1 MIAGGRT
8 RRIFSQST
16 QQGPYLQE
24 AYALAAIAIVPVV
37 RSLQLEVGVTR
48 RELCAALNDSLQVR
62 LEPRSSS
69 VCRRGFTVPFSF
81 HPEGHS
87 TVSRQGKRPN
97 ELGHLLL
104 APVWRIPVLFR
115 LLSDVAITPIL
126 WHSRPDKQQQE
137 VS

>member
-16 QQGPYLQE
+16 QQRPYLQE

-87 TVSRQGKRPN
+87 TVSRQGQTPQCIRAFATCAGMEN
-97 ELGHLLL
+97 SGNLRLSFTRRDNAH
-104 APVWRIPVLFR
+104 PVAFP
-115 LLSDVAITPIL
+115 T
-126 WHSRPDKQQQE
+126 
-137 VS
+137 